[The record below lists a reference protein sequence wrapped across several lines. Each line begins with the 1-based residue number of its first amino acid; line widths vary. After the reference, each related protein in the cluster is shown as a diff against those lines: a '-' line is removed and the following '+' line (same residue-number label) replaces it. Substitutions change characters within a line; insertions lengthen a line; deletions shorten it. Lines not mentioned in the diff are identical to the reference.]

1 MPSMRLV
8 SRSLLREIWP
18 PFLLGFAAYTFLLL
32 VRTIFLLTDFFV
44 RRSAT
49 AGEVLWMVLLS
60 IPWIVVLTIPMAFL
74 LAVLVGVGRLSAES
88 ELVALRSC
96 GVGPGAVYR
105 PVLAAGAVLAVGVFV
120 IYNVV
125 LPRTND
131 LLTETMA
138 RMAATSLV
146 NLVSPRTF
154 RQPRPGVTLFFDR
167 VGPDGRSLEGVFLK
181 VGEEDAAADRDQI
194 IVAKRGAL
202 HLEED
207 RLWLDLESSTVH
219 ELSPSSPSRYRVSW
233 NRTQRILFAGDV
245 ARDSRAR
252 VSYEKGLRAQSFAE
266 LLRSAAKARTE
277 SPERYRL
284 ARVEIQKKLA
294 IPLAC
299 LAFGLVGIPL
309 AETSRRGGRG
319 SSFALSLAILVGYYV
334 LLSGGETWAQN
345 GSLSPELAM
354 WLPNLGLAALGL
366 SLLRGL
372 GREKAK
378 WRIPGWLRRR
388 RTAAAPAADRPRR
401 ARLGGFLR
409 FPALLDRY
417 VLGRFLGVFA
427 LVLLSVLLISAIVDY
442 ADQVDEILRNHPP
455 ADVLSG
461 YYRNFLLGIGNQAA
475 PFVILVA
482 TLLALGSLSRHAED
496 TACRAS
502 GVSLHRLGV
511 PILLFGF
518 LASAGAFWLGETVLP
533 LASQREDRFRNIIRG
548 RPADFV
554 RSAAERDW
562 HYDGS
567 GRIWHHE
574 EGPPGVSALLSP
586 SVFALS
592 PDFRLVS
599 RTAARQADWNGKAWT
614 FRQGWERSFD
624 GARETGYTAFLD
636 REVNGDPPR
645 TFLAETRTPAQM
657 RFRELQRYT
666 RRLGATGYPTESLET
681 ALAERLSRPMLLPL
695 MALLALPFA
704 FRLGRSGALAG
715 IGVGIG
721 LGMVLTVLVEL
732 FGRLGAVGALPPQ
745 LAAWTPDILFATAA
759 AFLLLKMRT

>member
-1 MPSMRLV
+1 
-8 SRSLLREIWP
+8 
-18 PFLLGFAAYTFLLL
+18 
-32 VRTIFLLTDFFV
+32 
-44 RRSAT
+44 
-49 AGEVLWMVLLS
+49 
-60 IPWIVVLTIPMAFL
+60 MAFL

-105 PVLAAGAVLAVGVFV
+105 PVLAAAAALAIGVFA

-125 LPRTND
+125 LPKTND

-167 VGPDGRSLEGVFLK
+167 VGSDGRSLEGVFLK
-181 VGEEDAAADRDQI
+181 LGDEDAAADRDQI
-194 IVAKRGAL
+194 IVARRGAL

-233 NRTQRILFAGDV
+233 NRSQRILFAGDV

-252 VSYEKGLRAQSFAE
+252 VSYEKGLRAQSLGE
-266 LLRSAAKARTE
+266 LLRSAAKARAE
-277 SPERYRL
+277 SPERYRI

-319 SSFALSLAILVGYYV
+319 SSFALSLTILVGYYV

-345 GSLSPELAM
+345 GDLSPELAM
-354 WLPNLGLAALGL
+354 WLPNLALGVL
-366 SLLRGL
+366 GLLLLRGL
-372 GREKAK
+372 GRERAR
-378 WRIPGWLRRR
+378 WTIPALRRR
-388 RTAAAPAADRPRR
+388 RPGTAPAPASASARPRP

-409 FPALLDRY
+409 FPALVDRY

-427 LVLLSVLLISAIVDY
+427 LVLLSVLLVSAIVDY
-442 ADQVDEILRNHPP
+442 ADQVDEILKNHPSLS
-455 ADVLSG
+455 VLAG
-461 YYRNFLLGIGNQAA
+461 YYRNFLLGIGSQAA
-475 PFVILVA
+475 PFILLVA

-496 TACRAS
+496 TAFRAS
-502 GVSLHRLGV
+502 GVSLHRLGL
-511 PILLFGF
+511 PILLFGL

-533 LASQREDRFRNIIRG
+533 LASQREDRFRNIIHG
-548 RPADFV
+548 RPAEFGL

-586 SVFALS
+586 SVFSLS
-592 PDFRLVS
+592 PDFRLLS
-599 RTAARQADWNGKAWT
+599 RMAARQADWNGKAWI
-614 FRQGWERSFD
+614 FRQGWERSFED
-624 GARETGYTAFLD
+624 ARETGYTAFLD
-636 REVNGDPPR
+636 REVAGDPPR

-666 RRLGATGYPTESLET
+666 RRLARTGYPTESLET

-704 FRLGRSGALAG
+704 FRLGRRGALAG

-732 FGRLGAVGALPPQ
+732 FGRLGTVGALPPQ

>member
-1 MPSMRLV
+1 MRLV
-8 SRSLLREIWP
+8 SRAVVREIWP

-44 RRSAT
+44 RRSAS

-105 PVLAAGAVLAVGVFV
+105 PVLAAGALLAVGVFL

-154 RQPRPGVTLFFDR
+154 RQPRPGITLFFDR

-354 WLPNLGLAALGL
+354 WLPNLGLAVLGL

-388 RTAAAPAADRPRR
+388 RTVAAAAAGRPRP

-417 VLGRFLGVFA
+417 VLGRFLGVFG

-455 ADVLSG
+455 AAVLSG

-502 GVSLHRLGV
+502 GISLHRLGV

-533 LASQREDRFRNIIRG
+533 FASQREDRFRNIIRG

-554 RSAAERDW
+554 RSAAERGW
-562 HYDGS
+562 HYDES

-592 PDFRLVS
+592 PDFRLLS
-599 RTAARQADWNGKAWT
+599 RTAARQADWNGKDWT
-614 FRQGWERSFD
+614 FRQGWQRSFD

-636 REVNGDPPR
+636 REVSGDPPR

-666 RRLGATGYPTESLET
+666 RRLGSTGYPTESLET

-715 IGVGIG
+715 VGVGIG